1 MSKADITLA
10 LLDWYATG
18 ERGLSS
24 ECIARV
30 MTGKPPGDTFS
41 VRGSHPED
49 PGDLRR
55 CLLLLDRLPP
65 GSIERMRA
73 VSEEW
78 RVLVDHWD
86 ELAAL
91 FREEEPSG
99 EAPRCYR
106 RMRELLD
113 SEGAHN
119 GAGARMRSTP

>member
-1 MSKADITLA
+1 VSQADITLA

-30 MTGKPPGDTFS
+30 MTGRPGGDRFS
-41 VRGSHPED
+41 VRGSHPVD
-49 PGDLRR
+49 PADLRR

-73 VSEEW
+73 VSGEW
-78 RVLVDHWD
+78 CVLVEHWD

-113 SEGAHN
+113 GTR
-119 GAGARMRSTP
+119 ARVTP